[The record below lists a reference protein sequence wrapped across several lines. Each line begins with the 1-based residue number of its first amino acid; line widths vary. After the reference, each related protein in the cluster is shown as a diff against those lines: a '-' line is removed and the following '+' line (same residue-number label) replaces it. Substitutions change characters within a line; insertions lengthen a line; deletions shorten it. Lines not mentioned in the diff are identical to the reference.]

1 MKKQIAFVITNTDHG
16 TMIVNRNDF
25 HESPSGTY
33 GVGCQLLSNSSYDLE
48 EVGLGIN
55 LLDRIK
61 KNNPGNVIALD
72 CGANIGVLTI
82 EWAKFMTGW
91 GEVYSF
97 EAQEKIFYALAGN
110 IAINNLFNVHAYNEA
125 LGANDGFLEIPTPNY
140 QEPGSF
146 GSFELKKKPSNEF
159 IGQEINYEKLVKV
172 KLTSIDSLEFDRID
186 LIKIDVEGMEDE
198 LLLGAKNSIKKHKPV
213 LIIEIIKSD
222 KDGINRFLAK
232 IGYKIF
238 PIGMNILAVH
248 EQSPILK
255 KIQVTDNKLA
265 ILP

>member
-91 GEVYSF
+91 GKYILLKHRKKF
-97 EAQEKIFYALAGN
+97 FMHL
-110 IAINNLFNVHAYNEA
+110 
-125 LGANDGFLEIPTPNY
+125 LEI
-140 QEPGSF
+140 
-146 GSFELKKKPSNEF
+146 
-159 IGQEINYEKLVKV
+159 
-172 KLTSIDSLEFDRID
+172 
-186 LIKIDVEGMEDE
+186 
-198 LLLGAKNSIKKHKPV
+198 
-213 LIIEIIKSD
+213 
-222 KDGINRFLAK
+222 
-232 IGYKIF
+232 
-238 PIGMNILAVH
+238 
-248 EQSPILK
+248 
-255 KIQVTDNKLA
+255 
-265 ILP
+265 